1 MIIVDFNS
9 SFQSIPYRCSMF
21 RWITCTC
28 QRPFH
33 YRRSIIYPLIT
44 FMITTG
50 LLYGLVEHY
59 TFTTHFISS
68 SFYSNST
75 SFNLQCKLSN
85 ETIRAIN
92 LASNDYCKNLL
103 KNISC
108 KIDSISNFFPKSLPR
123 FCPIQKGNFGD
134 VIGCALNDENSTHHI
149 NKSQIF
155 DSDIMCIDYC
165 LKHSVSFAEYNEFT
179 GECYCLSTFNNQHR
193 LITTNQ
199 KCTEIIFN
207 NDNLRKNSTTIY
219 RTSFIDF
226 GNHLEKRRQTQNN
239 TQTTIV
245 FFLTVGGRKNLRQI
259 KRLLRAIYSR
269 QHYYLIHVDSR
280 ENYLYQE
287 LLILSKRISNIHLTN
302 KRYPTTWGASTLL
315 TAHLDGFK
323 QIFDELKW
331 NFSFVLNL
339 SETDFPLKPIQVLT
353 TFLSMYTSY
362 NFLRS
367 HSREPYK
374 FIKSQGLFHTFI
386 HCNDYMYRIGPRSLI
401 QNIIYDG
408 GSDWY
413 VLNREFVYYV
423 TYGNDELINGLRH
436 TFNYSLLPCES
447 FFHTVLSNSIYCDT
461 YIRNN
466 LRLVHWN
473 RERGCK
479 CQHKNVVDW
488 CGCSPIIYRNID
500 KTTLNDTIDK
510 PFFFARKFDP
520 TIDETILDWI
530 DEKISRR
537 DLSNS
542 AFYLQNIYHINDD
555 TNNLNNV
562 LKLIDSYA
570 RTILI
575 DYQEHRRNC
584 FRDDT
589 IQLEQ
594 IHSVFQLSLYQGYL
608 LQYKFNDGEQIELL
622 IQLNLLTTINSKQ
635 VKRFE
640 IGQELDSKEIV
651 FIDRS
656 RTFIEPKLVRVL
668 IEWESMTDNNTSLII
683 NSPNGAVLQRVKLH
697 PSIEP
702 LIIDIFFP
710 VVSSPNMIG
719 IWQMS
724 IVKENHE
731 NFLASLNFLILL
743 SNEDQSLNIQYLTI
757 IKKFWSISNMC
768 TTKIN
773 SSLCH
778 DLSNQTKITAIN
790 DCFQQRWS
798 YFFYDIKSDW

>member
-1 MIIVDFNS
+1 MYF
-9 SFQSIPYRCSMF
+9 F
-21 RWITCTC
+21 
-28 QRPFH
+28 
-33 YRRSIIYPLIT
+33 LI
-44 FMITTG
+44 
-50 LLYGLVEHY
+50 
-59 TFTTHFISS
+59 
-68 SFYSNST
+68 
-75 SFNLQCKLSN
+75 
-85 ETIRAIN
+85 
-92 LASNDYCKNLL
+92 
-103 KNISC
+103 
-108 KIDSISNFFPKSLPR
+108 
-123 FCPIQKGNFGD
+123 
-134 VIGCALNDENSTHHI
+134 
-149 NKSQIF
+149 
-155 DSDIMCIDYC
+155 
-165 LKHSVSFAEYNEFT
+165 EYNEFT
-179 GECYCLSTFNNQHR
+179 GECYCLSTFNNQYR
-193 LITTNQ
+193 LITPNH

-207 NDNLRKNSTTIY
+207 NDNLRENSTTIY
-219 RTSFIDF
+219 RTGFIEF
-226 GNHLEKRRQTQNN
+226 GNHLEKHRQPQNSN
-239 TQTTIV
+239 QTTIV

-259 KRLLRAIYSR
+259 KRLLRAIYVR
-269 QHYYLIHVDSR
+269 QHYYLIHVDSVCIYRKKKFVSFFLSYKNTINFVLAQR
-280 ENYLYQE
+280 EDYLYQE
-287 LLILSKRISNIHLTN
+287 LLLLSKRISNIHLTN

-315 TAHLDGFK
+315 TAHLEAFK

-401 QNIIYDG
+401 ENIIYDG

-413 VLNREFVYYV
+413 ILNREFVYYI
-423 TYGNDELINGLRH
+423 TYGDDELVNGLRH

-447 FFHTVLSNSIYCDT
+447 FFHTLLSNSIYCDT

-510 PFFFARKFDP
+510 PLFFARKFDP
-520 TIDETILDWI
+520 TIDETILDWL

-537 DLSNS
+537 DLSNT

-555 TNNLNNV
+555 ENNLNKL

-584 FRDDT
+584 FRNDT

-594 IHSVFQLSLYQGYL
+594 IHSIFQSSLYQGYS
-608 LQYKFNDGEQIELL
+608 LQYKYNDGEQIEIL
-622 IQLNLLTTINSKQ
+622 IRLNSFTTINSQQ

-640 IGQELDSKEIV
+640 IGQGLDSKEIV

-656 RTFIEPKLVRVL
+656 RTFMEPKLVKVL
-668 IEWESMTDNNTSLII
+668 IEWESMTDNDTSLVI
-683 NSPNGAVLQRVKLH
+683 NSPSGAVLQRVKLL

-702 LIIDIFFP
+702 LIIDVVFP
-710 VVSSPNMIG
+710 VVSSPEMIG

-724 IVKENHE
+724 IIKENHE
-731 NFLASLNFLILL
+731 NFLASLNFVVLL
-743 SNEDQSLNIQYLTI
+743 SDEDQTLHIRYLTI
-757 IKKFWSISNMC
+757 LKKFWSISNMC
-768 TTKIN
+768 TTNIN
-773 SSLCH
+773 SSLCN
-778 DLSNQTKITAIN
+778 DLSNQTKIIASS